1 MQIKINHA
9 DPFQQ
14 IQVNNCNESK
24 AEKEQPG
31 FCTFSAI
38 QPFQDIWKEYQTR
51 RRCFHEERNFQDMP
65 TENRWN
71 AWSNT
76 ASKRKPLVL

>member
-1 MQIKINHA
+1 LTSTKRETKGITIAMQIKINHA

-38 QPFQDIWKEYQTR
+38 QPFQDI
-51 RRCFHEERNFQDMP
+51 
-65 TENRWN
+65 
-71 AWSNT
+71 
-76 ASKRKPLVL
+76 